1 MSHSALV
8 DEWIATNG
16 APPKFEPGA
25 SASFDSH
32 ASYLA
37 TFGIQLRRMGWRMQ
51 LSQNSGPWRNVS
63 LACEH
68 VSGDRR
74 PRADPGGAPMM
85 KFVRDNRDLVIPI
98 VIAVLLSLLMAAP
111 FAAAIWLAG

>member
-63 LACEH
+63 L
-68 VSGDRR
+68 G
-74 PRADPGGAPMM
+74 
-85 KFVRDNRDLVIPI
+85 
-98 VIAVLLSLLMAAP
+98 AVLRLVNTFREIEGREPIRAVRR
-111 FAAAIWLAG
+111 